1 MSIARVT
8 ELSAMSSTSF
18 EDAVQQAIGRASQTL
33 RGVSSAWIKEQRV
46 LVEDGAIAHYQV
58 NVMVTFV
65 LEDGETPA

>member
-33 RGVSSAWIKEQRV
+33 RGVSSAWVKEQRV
-46 LVEDGAIAHYQV
+46 LVEDGAIAQYQV

-65 LEDGETPA
+65 LEDGESPA

>member
-33 RGVSSAWIKEQRV
+33 RGVSSAWTKEQRV
-46 LVEDGAIAHYQV
+46 LVEDGVIAQYQV